1 MVEEIKTMEQRKERL
16 IKLGKKQG
24 YITYEQL
31 ASELK
36 GLEVDSDSLDDLYNS
51 LIAEGIDIVS
61 EDGNEDPNGEEITE
75 HTKTE
80 ELTMSKDVK
89 INDPV
94 RMYLKEI
101 GKISLLSLAEET
113 ELSERIANG
122 DEEAK
127 NRLAE
132 SNLRLVVSIAK
143 RYVGRG
149 MAFLDLIQEG
159 NIGLMKA
166 VEKFDPGKGYKFS
179 TYATWWIRQAI
190 TRAIADQA
198 RTIRVPVH
206 MVETINKLARVQ
218 RQLTQELNRE
228 PTEQELAKKMNLSED
243 KVREVMKI
251 SQEPVSLETPI
262 GEEDDSHLGDF
273 IEDEGAM
280 SPDDYAANEL
290 LKDEYNKPYFKKL
303 EDDIRYEYKIHTVY
317 PKASDVFNAFRY
329 TSYDDIKV
337 VIIGQDPYHGENEAM
352 GLSFSV
358 NDGIRKP
365 PSLQNIYKELND
377 DLGCPIVESGNL
389 KKWAMQG
396 VFLLNAILTV
406 EKDKPLSH
414 KKYDWEK
421 FTDAVISKI
430 NEKETPVV
438 FILWGN
444 YARSKK
450 ALITNP
456 KHLIIES
463 THPSPFSARYGFF
476 GSKPFSKTNNFLIS
490 KKISPIDFSL
500 G

>member
-1 MVEEIKTMEQRKERL
+1 M
-16 IKLGKKQG
+16 
-24 YITYEQL
+24 IT
-31 ASELK
+31 
-36 GLEVDSDSLDDLYNS
+36 
-51 LIAEGIDIVS
+51 
-61 EDGNEDPNGEEITE
+61 
-75 HTKTE
+75 
-80 ELTMSKDVK
+80 
-89 INDPV
+89 
-94 RMYLKEI
+94 
-101 GKISLLSLAEET
+101 
-113 ELSERIANG
+113 
-122 DEEAK
+122 
-127 NRLAE
+127 
-132 SNLRLVVSIAK
+132 K
-143 RYVGRG
+143 RW
-149 MAFLDLIQEG
+149 D
-159 NIGLMKA
+159 
-166 VEKFDPGKGYKFS
+166 
-179 TYATWWIRQAI
+179 
-190 TRAIADQA
+190 
-198 RTIRVPVH
+198 
-206 MVETINKLARVQ
+206 
-218 RQLTQELNRE
+218 
-228 PTEQELAKKMNLSED
+228 
-243 KVREVMKI
+243 
-251 SQEPVSLETPI
+251 
-262 GEEDDSHLGDF
+262 
-273 IEDEGAM
+273 
-280 SPDDYAANEL
+280 EL

-450 ALITNP
+450 VLITNP

-476 GSKPFSKTNNFLIS
+476 GSKQFSKTNNFLES

-500 G
+500 D